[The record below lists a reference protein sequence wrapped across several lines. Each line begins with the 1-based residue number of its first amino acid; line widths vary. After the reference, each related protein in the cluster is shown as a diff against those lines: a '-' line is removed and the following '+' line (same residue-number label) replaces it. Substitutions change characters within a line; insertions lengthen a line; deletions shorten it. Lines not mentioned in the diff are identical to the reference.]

1 MDYKKMWYM
10 MKENLLR
17 ESQRRELGTIR
28 MDAIEQHLKIM
39 DDIEVKAM
47 KESQHVCECGGEKTL
62 CNPKPEKETG
72 NKREPWGKTASGKCK
87 DTEKPEDGKDILRKI
102 FGDDFVSDLETL
114 EKKIAE
120 GKEPVIM
127 VDGDLEIPDN
137 LERAAREKNISIA
150 HVHCGAFE
158 IGAGIPFPFPFPP
171 GFLK

>member
-10 MKENLLR
+10 MKEKLLR

-28 MDAIEQHLKIM
+28 MDAVEQHLKIM

-47 KESQHVCECGGEKTL
+47 KESQHVCECGGEKTP
-62 CNPKPEKETG
+62 CNP
-72 NKREPWGKTASGKCK
+72 
-87 DTEKPEDGKDILRKI
+87 KPEDGKDILRKI
-102 FGDDFVSDLETL
+102 FGDDFVSDPETL
-114 EKKIAE
+114 EKKITE

-127 VDGDLEIPDN
+127 VDGDLEIPDK

-150 HVHCGAFE
+150 HAHCEAFRVGARV
-158 IGAGIPFPFPFPP
+158 PFPFPFPP

>member
-28 MDAIEQHLKIM
+28 MDAVEQHLKIM

-47 KESQHVCECGGEKTL
+47 KESQHVCECGGEKTP

-87 DTEKPEDGKDILRKI
+87 YTEKPEDGKDILRI
-102 FGDDFVSDLETL
+102 L
-114 EKKIAE
+114 
-120 GKEPVIM
+120 
-127 VDGDLEIPDN
+127 
-137 LERAAREKNISIA
+137 
-150 HVHCGAFE
+150 
-158 IGAGIPFPFPFPP
+158 
-171 GFLK
+171 

>member
-1 MDYKKMWYM
+1 MDYKKMWYT

-28 MDAIEQHLKIM
+28 METVEQHLKIM

-47 KESQHVCECGGEKTL
+47 KESQHVCECGGEKAA
-62 CNPKPEKETG
+62 CNQKPEKETG
-72 NKREPWGKTASGKCK
+72 NKREPWEKSASGKCK

-114 EKKIAE
+114 GKKITE
-120 GKEPVIM
+120 GKEPVIV
-127 VDGDLEIPDN
+127 VDGDLEK
-137 LERAAREKNISIA
+137 AAREKNISIA
-150 HVHCGAFE
+150 HAHCEAFRVGARV
-158 IGAGIPFPFPFPP
+158 PFPFPFPP

>member
-1 MDYKKMWYM
+1 MRD
-10 MKENLLR
+10 EEIAR
-17 ESQRRELGTIR
+17 ESRRRGVNHGELEKANKYLNL
-28 MDAIEQHLKIM
+28 MS
-39 DDIEVKAM
+39 DIEVKAM
-47 KESQHVCECGGEKTL
+47 KERMRMGECGSCCDHGEPEP
-62 CNPKPEKETG
+62 PKG
-72 NKREPWGKTASGKCK
+72 IVGKQDPYKNSESGKSRE
-87 DTEKPEDGKDILRKI
+87 TESPDDGKLRKI

-114 EKKIAE
+114 EKKIVE

-158 IGAGIPFPFPFPP
+158 VGAGIPFPFPFPP

>member
-28 MDAIEQHLKIM
+28 MDAADQHLKM
-39 DDIEVKAM
+39 MEDIEIKAV
-47 KESQHVCECGGEKTL
+47 KESQHVCECGGEKAH

-72 NKREPWGKTASGKCK
+72 NKREPWGKSASGKCK
-87 DTEKPEDGKDILRKI
+87 DTEKLEDAKGILREI
-102 FGDDFVSDLETL
+102 FGDDFVSDPETL
-114 EKKIAE
+114 EKKIVE

-127 VDGDLEIPDN
+127 VDSDLEIPDK

-150 HVHCGAFE
+150 HVHYGAFRV
-158 IGAGIPFPFPFPP
+158 GAVIPFPFPFPP
-171 GFLK
+171 EFLK

>member
-28 MDAIEQHLKIM
+28 MDTADQHLKM
-39 DDIEVKAM
+39 MEDIEIKAV
-47 KESQHVCECGGEKTL
+47 KESQHVCECGGEKAH

-72 NKREPWGKTASGKCK
+72 NKREPWGKSTSGKCK
-87 DTEKPEDGKDILRKI
+87 DAEKTEDGKNILRKI

-114 EKKIAE
+114 KKKIAE

-127 VDGDLEIPDN
+127 VDGDLEIPDS
-137 LERAAREKNISIA
+137 LEKAAREKNISIA
-150 HVHCGAFE
+150 HAHCEAFRV
-158 IGAGIPFPFPFPP
+158 GAGIPFPFPYPRDFR
-171 GFLK
+171 K

>member
-17 ESQRRELGTIR
+17 ELQRRELGTIR
-28 MDAIEQHLKIM
+28 TDAADQHLKM
-39 DDIEVKAM
+39 MEDIEIKAV
-47 KESQHVCECGGEKTL
+47 KESQHVCECGGEKAH
-62 CNPKPEKETG
+62 CNP
-72 NKREPWGKTASGKCK
+72 
-87 DTEKPEDGKDILRKI
+87 KPEDGKDILRKI

-114 EKKIAE
+114 EKKIVE

-158 IGAGIPFPFPFPP
+158 VGAGIPFPFPFPP

>member
-28 MDAIEQHLKIM
+28 MDAVEQHLKIM

-47 KESQHVCECGGEKTL
+47 KESQHVCECGGEKAH

-72 NKREPWGKTASGKCK
+72 NKREAWGKSASGKCK
-87 DTEKPEDGKDILRKI
+87 DTEKLEDAKGILREI
-102 FGDDFVSDLETL
+102 FGDDFVSDLE
-114 EKKIAE
+114 
-120 GKEPVIM
+120 
-127 VDGDLEIPDN
+127 IPDK

-158 IGAGIPFPFPFPP
+158 VGAGIPFPFPFPP